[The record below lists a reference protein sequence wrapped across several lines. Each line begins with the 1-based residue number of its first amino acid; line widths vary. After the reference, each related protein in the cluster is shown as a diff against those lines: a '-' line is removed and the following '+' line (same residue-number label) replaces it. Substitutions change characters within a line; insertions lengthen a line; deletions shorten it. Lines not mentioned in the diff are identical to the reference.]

1 MLCQRAMVV
10 YGMCLFLIGCSGG
23 GGADPSQQPI
33 VQPPPPVQSL
43 LQQAY
48 VKASNTTASDFFGG
62 AIALDGN
69 TMVVG
74 VQTERTGALNSGAV
88 YVFVRNGTT
97 WTQQAFLKAP
107 TIIADERFGRSV
119 ALSGDTLVVGAPA
132 PPNSATGKPVGS
144 GSVYVYTRR
153 GATWVQEANIKASN
167 AEISD
172 RFGLSLALEGN
183 TLVVGASGEDSTVQW
198 VISGSPD
205 ETATQNGAIDS
216 GAVYVFARANG
227 AWTQQAYVKAAN
239 AGAGDG
245 FGNSV
250 ALAGNTFV
258 VGAEF
263 EASAAKGIDGDSG
276 DESASGSGAVYVFT
290 LGINGW
296 VQEAY
301 VKASNTGAGDRFGW
315 SVALVGNTLAVG
327 APFED
332 SSATGVNSTVD
343 DNNVLGSGAVYLFTR
358 LNGGWRQEAYLK
370 ALLTEGNDN
379 FGSALG
385 LNNDDILAV
394 GAPGTD
400 TRRGNV
406 YVFQKAKGAWTE
418 QISRRASNADANDN
432 FGGRVAL
439 SGNTIAVGAIGES
452 SKATGVNGD
461 GTDNSESASGA
472 AYVYVV
478 Q

>member
-1 MLCQRAMVV
+1 MLCQRVMVV
-10 YGMCLFLIGCSGG
+10 YGMLLLIGCSSGG
-23 GGADPSQQPI
+23 GSEPGQQPI
-33 VQPPPPVQSL
+33 TQPPPPVQSL
-43 LQQAY
+43 VPQAY

-107 TIIADERFGRSV
+107 TITTDERFGRSV

-144 GSVYVYTRR
+144 GSVYVYTRS
-153 GATWVQEANIKASN
+153 GTTWTQQADLKASN
-167 AEISD
+167 AEVSD
-172 RFGLSLALEGN
+172 RFGSSVALDAN

-198 VISGSPD
+198 VIPGSPD
-205 ETATQNGAIDS
+205 ETATRNGAIDS
-216 GAVYVFARANG
+216 GAVYVFTRANEV
-227 AWTQQAYVKAAN
+227 WTQQAYVKAAN
-239 AGAGDG
+239 AGEGDG

-250 ALAGNTFV
+250 ALAGDTFV
-258 VGAEF
+258 VGAES
-263 EASAAKGIDGDSG
+263 EASAATGINGDQE
-276 DESASGSGAVYVFT
+276 DNSASSSGAVYVFT
-290 LGINGW
+290 LGNNGW

-315 SVALVGNTLAVG
+315 SVALVGNTLTVG

-332 SSATGVNSTVD
+332 SSATGINSRVD
-343 DNNVLGSGAVYLFTR
+343 DNNAPGSGAVYLFTR
-358 LNGGWRQEAYLK
+358 VTGSWRQEAYVK
-370 ALLTEGNDN
+370 ALNAKRDDN

-385 LNNDDILAV
+385 LTGGILVV
-394 GAPGTD
+394 GAPGND
-400 TRRGNV
+400 SRRGTV
-406 YVFQKAKGAWTE
+406 YVFAKDNGIWTE
-418 QISRRASNADANDN
+418 QISGRASNADANDN

-439 SGNTIAVGAIGES
+439 SGSTIAVGAIGES
-452 SKATGVNGD
+452 SNATGVNGD
-461 GTDNSESASGA
+461 PTDNSKSASGA
-472 AYVYVV
+472 AYIYMV